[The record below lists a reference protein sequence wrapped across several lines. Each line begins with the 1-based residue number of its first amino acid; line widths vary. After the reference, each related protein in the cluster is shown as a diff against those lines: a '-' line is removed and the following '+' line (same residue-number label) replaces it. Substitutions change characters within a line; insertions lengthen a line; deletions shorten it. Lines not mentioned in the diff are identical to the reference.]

1 MPPTQKYFL
10 ASPARNRARA
20 HVLPTAPAATRHARL
35 PATARWAVAV
45 AAALALTAC
54 GGDDKKVATQVAA
67 KVNKEEISV
76 HQINFVLQRTP
87 NLTPERAAQ
96 AKKDILERLI
106 EQEVLVQQA
115 MDNKLDRK
123 PDVQQQLEAARR
135 EVLARAY
142 LQQVAAGVKTPEK
155 AEVEKFFAEKPELFS
170 KRRIYRFNEIVLPGV
185 PSNWNEVQK
194 ALEPVNTLS
203 EANAVLRARGIE
215 LPVSSNVTVPGEN
228 LPLDVL
234 PRLLRM
240 QTGEVIIYPRPPG
253 IVIGQIVSV
262 QEAPVD
268 ADKAGPLIQQFLMN
282 RKRAEAVQ
290 AEVKRLRESAQ
301 VTYKGEFEAGAAAPA
316 AAAQPAAA
324 APAAGD
330 QGAAKAPDKNFIDQ
344 GVKGLK

>member
-1 MPPTQKYFL
+1 VIRSSSERFRITIRSS
-10 ASPARNRARA
+10 AC
-20 HVLPTAPAATRHARL
+20 
-35 PATARWAVAV
+35 
-45 AAALALTAC
+45 AAAAAGAARSFKPAGTAALLAAVLALAAC
-54 GGDDKKVATQVAA
+54 GDGDKKTATQVAA

-115 MDNKLDRK
+115 LENKLDRK
-123 PDVQQQLEAARR
+123 PEVQQQLEAARR
-135 EVLARAY
+135 EVLARAH
-142 LQQVAAGVKTPEK
+142 LQQVASAVQTPAKE
-155 AEVEKFFAEKPELFS
+155 EVEKFFAEKPELFS

-185 PSNWNEVQK
+185 PSNWSEMQK
-194 ALEPVNTLS
+194 ALAPVNTLA
-203 EANAVLRARGIE
+203 EAAAVLRARGIE
-215 LPVSSNVTVPGEN
+215 LPVSNNVTVPGEN

-234 PRLLRM
+234 PKLLRM
-240 QTGEVIIYPRPPG
+240 QAGEVVIYARPPG

-268 ADKAGPLIQQFLMN
+268 AGKAGPLIQQFLMN

-290 AEVKRLRESAQ
+290 AEVKRLREGAQ
-301 VTYKGEFEAGAAAPA
+301 VSYKGEFEGGGAPKPAAAPA
-316 AAAQPAAA
+316 AAPAA
-324 APAAGD
+324 PD
-330 QGAAKAPDKNFIDQ
+330 KPQDKNFIDQ

>member
-1 MPPTQKYFL
+1 VL
-10 ASPARNRARA
+10 A
-20 HVLPTAPAATRHARL
+20 
-35 PATARWAVAV
+35 
-45 AAALALTAC
+45 AC

-115 MDNKLDRK
+115 VDNKLDRK

-142 LQQVAAGVKTPEK
+142 LQQVAAGVKTPDK
-155 AEVEKFFAEKPELFS
+155 AEIDKFFAEKPELFS

-185 PSNWNEVQK
+185 PSNWNELQK
-194 ALEPVNTLS
+194 ALEPVNTLA

-240 QTGEVIIYPRPPG
+240 QTGEVVIYPRPPG
-253 IVIGQIVSV
+253 IVIGQIVAV

-268 ADKAGPLIQQFLMN
+268 ADKAGPLIQQFLVN
-282 RKRAEAVQ
+282 RKRADAVQ
-290 AEVKRLRESAQ
+290 AEVKRLRETAQ
-301 VTYKGEFEAGAAAPA
+301 VAYKGEFEAGAAAAPGA
-316 AAAQPAAA
+316 AAIPGAPAA
-324 APAAGD
+324 APASAAPAATAV
-330 QGAAKAPDKNFIDQ
+330 QGAPAAPATGKASDKNFIDQ